1 MLIITTRPCAGGGA
15 GLMTSFG
22 PEPQA
27 ATVMT
32 SNHRSTSEACAEA
45 GVPPEVTNGNW
56 SYARV
61 VRAILLLAVACSGKT
76 EQAPPPKPVIADAAL
91 DVIPVDAEVP
101 FAITERKEPHE
112 TFVDVQPRDAKC
124 PSIDY
129 RRLAKTIRFE
139 RCRDKPF
146 TKQLEVLRD
155 MVAYLRSTEAGFDD
169 VKLVG
174 SADYYRYPEFAK
186 RLVAYAQRV
195 PYDRKVGLHKYTVEA
210 ASKED
215 MLPELAVIFQRK
227 VKLSSVEKC
236 SSGTPNG
243 RGEIAEFL
251 RDAGATGTAEYPVG
265 CTMAWFELS
274 R

>member
-1 MLIITTRPCAGGGA
+1 M
-15 GLMTSFG
+15 
-22 PEPQA
+22 
-27 ATVMT
+27 
-32 SNHRSTSEACAEA
+32 
-45 GVPPEVTNGNW
+45 
-56 SYARV
+56 
-61 VRAILLLAVACSGKT
+61 RAILLLAVACSGKT
-76 EQAPPPKPVIADAAL
+76 EQAPPPKPVVEDARPEA
-91 DVIPVDAEVP
+91 IPVDAELP
-101 FAITERKEPHE
+101 FAITQREEPHE
-112 TFVDVQPRDAKC
+112 TFVDVKPRDATC

-129 RRLAKTIRFE
+129 RRRAKTIRFD
-139 RCRDKPF
+139 RCRDKPVA
-146 TKQLEVLRD
+146 KQLEILRD
-155 MVAYLRSTEAGFDD
+155 MIAHLRSTEAAFDD
-169 VKLVG
+169 VRLVG
-174 SADYYRYPEFAK
+174 SVDYYRYPEFAK

-195 PYDRKVGLHKYTVEA
+195 PYDKKVGLHKYTVEA

-227 VKLSSVEKC
+227 VKLGSVEKC